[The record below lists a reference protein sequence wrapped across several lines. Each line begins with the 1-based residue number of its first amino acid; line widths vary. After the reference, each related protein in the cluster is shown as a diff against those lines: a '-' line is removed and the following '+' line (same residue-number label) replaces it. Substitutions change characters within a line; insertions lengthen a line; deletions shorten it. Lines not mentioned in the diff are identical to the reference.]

1 MTDNVNGCRTEI
13 PKTNNSLNVRKIDI
27 KIDKCMYY
35 IRYMVHDMRLIVAS
49 LRATTYCITA
59 ATAAAKVSIL
69 TTFLGGGTVREG
81 SKRFLSI
88 GIFMRQH
95 KNRR

>member
-13 PKTNNSLNVRKIDI
+13 PKTNSSLNERKIHI

-35 IRYMVHDMRLIVAS
+35 ICIYMVHDMRLIVAS

-69 TTFLGGGTVREG
+69 TTFLGGEQA
-81 SKRFLSI
+81 LS
-88 GIFMRQH
+88 FNWNFH
-95 KNRR
+95 EAT

>member
-1 MTDNVNGCRTEI
+1 MTDNVNGCGTEM
-13 PKTNNSLNVRKIDI
+13 PKTNNSLNERQIHI

-35 IRYMVHDMRLIVAS
+35 IYMAHDMGLIVAS

-59 ATAAAKVSIL
+59 ATKVSIL
-69 TTFLGGGTVREG
+69 TTLLASGEVGEG
-81 SKRFLSI
+81 RKLFLSI

-95 KNRR
+95 KK